1 MESSR
6 PAKSFYTLP
15 NAWPILGNI
24 QMLNGTFNDIAAE
37 IGVLWIRMPSFLFK
51 ERMLHVETPE
61 LIHLILKKLDTDS
74 VWPER
79 WKRLLGPE
87 SIPVVSGAKHKRL
100 RGLCSQAIKKSTIK
114 SSLPKLQELAKLCL
128 EDMVVA
134 SQAAEISPPKFLRK
148 FTYDAICTFMAG
160 ADPASEA
167 KLQSLFEYSLVHA
180 AGFGD
185 FFVPEWMRWWS
196 GLQKGLTARQ
206 KILDGI
212 MEVIVERR
220 RLLDDHDWVPA
231 TTDLLSSMLQSK
243 ISENG
248 EELYLKDSEIAD
260 SFITMMFAGMET
272 TASVISS
279 IMHVFLY
286 EISEQDMK
294 SVVAEVESLGP
305 NFSETDILELPYLD
319 ALVKETMRKWA
330 TIPGGW
336 RSLSKNTE
344 FEGVDLPTGTLL
356 SVSYE
361 RGHLH
366 REHEVFK
373 LSRFMGDDAFDKT
386 NPKEF
391 IPFGAGPRM
400 CLGNNLASA
409 EIKVF
414 VAEMVR
420 GFDLRKGSKPSVKI
434 TIPSIM
440 MSPFLTVS
448 RK

>member
-185 FFVPEWMRWWS
+185 FFIPEWMRWWS
-196 GLQKGLTARQ
+196 GLQKGLIARQ

-212 MEVIVERR
+212 MEVIGERR
-220 RLLDDHDWVPA
+220 RL
-231 TTDLLSSMLQSK
+231 
-243 ISENG
+243 
-248 EELYLKDSEIAD
+248 
-260 SFITMMFAGMET
+260 MET

-305 NFSETDILELPYLD
+305 NFSETDILQLPYLD

-344 FEGVDLPTGTLL
+344 FEGVDLPAGTLF

-366 REHEVFK
+366 REHEVFR

-400 CLGNNLASA
+400 CLGNNLARA

-440 MSPFLTVS
+440 MSPFLTIS